1 MEAMRLS
8 LVEHEEQQRREA
20 ANKEQSSSSEPD
32 TARAPGDTAMP
43 TALSSS
49 AAQSTAISEPRSGS
63 HTPTPTPSALSP
75 SPAPSFEQSS
85 TVAQGRPSS
94 STESTFTGHRPVTP
108 TTGSR
113 KRTPSPPNPHS
124 SGNLQIPSQSSGWG
138 RRSPSPHSFSTIAA
152 AISAT
157 STATAFLQGDEAS
170 TRGDNA
176 AGMSG
181 SPSTPAATSN
191 PPPANS
197 PPSAVSSNPPAT
209 AGIPP
214 TPFYDSGHA
223 AVKPVRPPVS
233 TQTESYSSSIFSTES
248 TSQHPESPYDVLGSS
263 PDSEFSREPLLGNS
277 EPNTPTIPATG
288 LQELMPSQVGE
299 GAAK

>member
-20 ANKEQSSSSEPD
+20 ANKERNSSSEPD
-32 TARAPGDTAMP
+32 TVPVSGDAAMS
-43 TALSSS
+43 TALSSP

-63 HTPTPTPSALSP
+63 HTPTPSAL

-94 STESTFTGHRPVTP
+94 STERTFTSHRPVTP

-113 KRTPSPPNPHS
+113 KRTPSPTNTHS
-124 SGNLQIPSQSSGWG
+124 SGNLQIPNQPTGWG
-138 RRSPSPHSFSTIAA
+138 RRSPSSHSFSTIAA
-152 AISAT
+152 AMSAT

-170 TRGDNA
+170 TPGDNA
-176 AGMSG
+176 AGISR
-181 SPSTPAATSN
+181 SPSVPAVTGN
-191 PPPANS
+191 PPPATS
-197 PPSAVSSNPPAT
+197 PPSAISNNPPAT
-209 AGIPP
+209 AGIPSAA
-214 TPFYDSGHA
+214 FYNSGHV

-233 TQTESYSSSIFSTES
+233 IQAESYSSSIFSTES

-277 EPNTPTIPATG
+277 EPGTPTRPTTG
-288 LQELMPSQVGE
+288 LHELGE
-299 GAAK
+299 GAAE